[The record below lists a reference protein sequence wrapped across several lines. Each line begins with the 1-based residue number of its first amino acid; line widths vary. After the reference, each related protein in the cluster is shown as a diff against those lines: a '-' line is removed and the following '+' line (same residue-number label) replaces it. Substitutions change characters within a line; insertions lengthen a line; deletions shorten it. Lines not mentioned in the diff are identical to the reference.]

1 MQKRITKKE
10 ILNEI
15 NNKNLD
21 LHSDYGYFYFTY
33 SDMENDTFETREI
46 NVARLS
52 DLSVLVWIAL
62 GKEFVNDMEYQ
73 IWNKDIMAYNEF
85 DLDT

>member
-1 MQKRITKKE
+1 MLKRKT

-21 LHSDYGYFYFTY
+21 LHYDHKYNYFYFTY
-33 SDMENDTFETREI
+33 SDIENDTFETREI

-73 IWNKDIMAYNEF
+73 IWNKDIVAYNEF
-85 DLDT
+85 DLDV